1 MSSILEVL
9 FFFIKSAIPLACDE
23 KLLKIHFP
31 SHSSLTDCSMF
42 LLILESV
49 TMMKSAF
56 FFAKKVRI
64 FLRFGLRPILFALKQ
79 IILNLDAELSPPPT
93 VLLSDTAGTV

>member
-1 MSSILEVL
+1 MVL
-9 FFFIKSAIPLACDE
+9 Q
-23 KLLKIHFP
+23 
-31 SHSSLTDCSMF
+31 
-42 LLILESV
+42 ILESV

-56 FFAKKVRI
+56 FLDKKVRT

-93 VLLSDTAGTV
+93 VLLSDTAGTA